1 MERDELLK
9 QYDRFIDQVREEA
22 KDLYWLYN
30 FFFLINSALLGS
42 VFIGRLQA
50 DYLTIGKIVG
60 IVLSL
65 YWLGI
70 VRKQRMWRNDWVKKI
85 QHIEELLGYT
95 EQFQMWK
102 KKYRNRDFFK
112 DYLLGK
118 HGVWRWLFILPI
130 GFGIIWIFLL
140 IHSL

>member
-42 VFIGRLQA
+42 VFIGRLQN
-50 DYLTIGKIVG
+50 DYLTLGKIVG
-60 IVLSL
+60 MVLSL

-85 QHIEELLGYT
+85 QYIEELLGY
-95 EQFQMWK
+95 EQKFQMWK

-112 DYLLGK
+112 DYLFGK
-118 HGVWRWLFILPI
+118 HGVWRWLFVLPI
-130 GFGIIWIFLL
+130 GFGIIWISLL
-140 IHSL
+140 LRSL